1 IYLMSKGVKLIT
13 FLLYTIPL
21 ITGLFYEIYLV
32 NQYKKLNI
40 SENIIERILKLIT
53 VRITNISLFCTVIII
68 LLVDAVLVDTTYSY
82 EYSTYVDSLNK
93 YCILFYI
100 IVLIISIIMFIIG
113 NIIEKNQV
121 IKNKKKSFVPAA
133 ITGSLATL
141 GYFIVKNSSYTI
153 IIIFS
158 IILFTI
164 TPNAIG
170 KIYFRFKNFNKK
182 IGQADVLIDYKI

>member
-1 IYLMSKGVKLIT
+1 MSKGVKLIT

-100 IVLIISIIMFIIG
+100 
-113 NIIEKNQV
+113 N
-121 IKNKKKSFVPAA
+121 
-133 ITGSLATL
+133 
-141 GYFIVKNSSYTI
+141 Y
-153 IIIFS
+153 
-158 IILFTI
+158 
-164 TPNAIG
+164 
-170 KIYFRFKNFNKK
+170 IYNF
-182 IGQADVLIDYKI
+182 

>member
-1 IYLMSKGVKLIT
+1 MVVKINSYYKTEIDKVKEITIKDNYQLKNSFLFVSLSALGILFNIYLMSKGVKFIT

-53 VRITNISLFCTVIII
+53 VRNTNISLFCAVIII

-100 IVLIISIIMFIIG
+100 IVLVISIIMFIIG
-113 NIIEKNQV
+113 NIMEKNQV
-121 IKNKKKSFVPAA
+121 IKNKKKFFVPAA
-133 ITGSLATL
+133 ITR
-141 GYFIVKNSSYTI
+141 V
-153 IIIFS
+153 
-158 IILFTI
+158 
-164 TPNAIG
+164 
-170 KIYFRFKNFNKK
+170 
-182 IGQADVLIDYKI
+182 

>member
-1 IYLMSKGVKLIT
+1 MSKGVKLIT

-170 KIYFRFKNFNKK
+170 KICFRFKNFNKK

>member
-1 IYLMSKGVKLIT
+1 MSKGVKLIT

-100 IVLIISIIMFIIG
+100 IPLKF
-113 NIIEKNQV
+113 
-121 IKNKKKSFVPAA
+121 
-133 ITGSLATL
+133 LAL
-141 GYFIVKNSSYTI
+141 YHLKLVF
-153 IIIFS
+153 
-158 IILFTI
+158 
-164 TPNAIG
+164 
-170 KIYFRFKNFNKK
+170 
-182 IGQADVLIDYKI
+182 YKFP

>member
-1 IYLMSKGVKLIT
+1 MLI
-13 FLLYTIPL
+13 FLV
-21 ITGLFYEIYLV
+21 EV
-32 NQYKKLNI
+32 
-40 SENIIERILKLIT
+40 
-53 VRITNISLFCTVIII
+53 
-68 LLVDAVLVDTTYSY
+68 
-82 EYSTYVDSLNK
+82 
-93 YCILFYI
+93 YI

>member
-1 IYLMSKGVKLIT
+1 MSKGVKLIT

-182 IGQADVLIDYKI
+182 IGQADILIDYKI